1 MNTKAVISVLG
12 KDRTG
17 IVATVSSTLY
27 ECNVNIDDIRQ
38 TLLSDVFSMTMLV
51 TLDESK
57 ASFDEVQRRLEKDG
71 EELGMQ
77 IRLQRRDVF
86 DFMYKI

>member
-17 IVATVSSTLY
+17 IVATVSNTLY

-51 TLDESK
+51 TLDENK
-57 ASFDEVQRRLEKDG
+57 ASFEEVQRKLEEDG
-71 EELGMQ
+71 EKLGMQ

>member
-38 TLLSDVFSMTMLV
+38 TLLDDVFSMTMLV
-51 TLDESK
+51 TLDEEK
-57 ASFDEVQRRLEKDG
+57 ASFDEVQRKLEADG
-71 EELGMQ
+71 EKLGMQ